1 MKTIIAPTDFSKN
14 SINAVNYAAD
24 LTVAI
29 NAELLLINVVGLP
42 LSASEYAVTE
52 TLLEGLEENTE
63 KELSSLKEKLLQRT
77 AGKLTVDTFSEIGSV
92 GYTLEEI
99 AKRKKPLAVVM
110 SVKNSTAFERF
121 LVGSNTL
128 AAVHHIAHPVL
139 IIPETST
146 FEKIKKVAV
155 ACDFDE
161 DLSPDTIKT
170 IKNWLSLLN
179 AEPHIINVTK
189 NPEISSHTMTEA
201 IGLQHQLTD
210 FTPRFHYL
218 TDEKVE
224 EGIDSFI
231 KRYDPD
237 LLIVVPRNKGFFHR
251 SHTKALILHS
261 TIPVLSIGE
270 HQE

>member
-1 MKTIIAPTDFSKN
+1 MKTIIAPTDFSEN

-24 LTVAI
+24 FATAV

-52 TLLEGLEENTE
+52 TLLEELEENTE
-63 KELSSLKEKLLQRT
+63 KELSHLKEKLLERT
-77 AGKLTVDTFSEIGSV
+77 GGKLAVDTFSEIGSI

-99 AKRKKPLAVVM
+99 SKRKKPLAVVM
-110 SVKNSTAFERF
+110 SVKNSTALERF

-128 AAVHHIAHPVL
+128 AAVHHITQPVL
-139 IIPETST
+139 IVPEKASYT
-146 FEKIKKVAV
+146 KVKKVAV

-161 DLSPDTIKT
+161 DLSMDTIKT
-170 IKNWLSLLN
+170 IKSWLSLLN

-189 NPEISSHTMTEA
+189 NPEISSHTMSEA
-201 IGLQHQLTD
+201 IGLQNQLTD

-218 TDEKVE
+218 TGEKVE
-224 EGIDSFI
+224 KGIASFVE
-231 KRYDPD
+231 KYDPD
-237 LLIVVPRNKGFFHR
+237 LLIVVPRDKGLFHK

-270 HQE
+270 HL